1 MEFCCTCPGVELLSP
16 LWSQAHCAPWWKI
29 YSLRSQMMMTAPLGK
44 RQQSKQTQS
53 AGIPGGNKSG
63 RKMFV
68 VFLPS
73 MFGIFVP
80 SVWREESK
88 WWGYVWEESVREGEK
103 GQMCEVLSTEQGY
116 RVNDNSRL
124 GTELDEER
132 SPELKERKP
141 LRSGTCWALQV
152 LVTEPLKI
160 VT

>member
-29 YSLRSQMMMTAPLGK
+29 YSLRSQMMMIAPLEK

-73 MFGIFVP
+73 MFGIFVCP
-80 SVWREESK
+80 PFGERNQSDGAMHERK
-88 WWGYVWEESVREGEK
+88 VWE
-103 GQMCEVLSTEQGY
+103 
-116 RVNDNSRL
+116 
-124 GTELDEER
+124 
-132 SPELKERKP
+132 KERKGRCVEYSAQSRDTESMTTADWEQNWMRRDH
-141 LRSGTCWALQV
+141 RSSKRWSHCEVVHVELCRC
-152 LVTEPLKI
+152 
-160 VT
+160 